1 MERLDL
7 ILLIAIILALFSFLF
22 FKYIRD
28 KQSKNLVPYVMN
40 EVFHIYN
47 NTHTYEM
54 AREKCKLYGGR
65 LATESEVKD
74 AYNKGKNWC
83 NYGWSEGQKI
93 LYPAQKK
100 SVHLEKTSGTSDTR
114 CLKEGVVGG
123 YYPNT
128 GMRFGVNCYGVRP
141 SEDENDLELKKVLDE
156 RRRKMED
163 KIKRKNQGMQNE
175 RLKTRNQERLKNEVR
190 KSMRQDGII

>member
-74 AYNKGKNWC
+74 AYDKGKNWC

-128 GMRFGVNCYGVRP
+128 GMRFGVNCYGVKP
-141 SEDENDLELKKVLDE
+141 EPKGNEIVKNVIMSDKQ
-156 RRRKMED
+156 RRLQSKIAEFQKNINSIGISPFNTD
-163 KIKRKNQGMQNE
+163 KW
-175 RLKTRNQERLKNEVR
+175 
-190 KSMRQDGII
+190 SA